1 MKIIQSKKHKDLIP
15 GGRAD
20 KNKPSDFNKDQIE
33 KGIKVEMEHTD
44 DEALA
49 KEIAMDHLTE
59 DPKYYDH
66 LQEMEDKYVKKASV
80 PEYSMDKFK
89 PGTLVTFIL
98 NGTKMSKRVLFTDT
112 KNGRVVVELG
122 GKNVGIPESRV
133 KIKEEQEE
141 RISNIP
147 LPEGNFP
154 RSIAESEVVFNLMK
168 EAKKK
173 KKKEW
178 DPNPFAVCHSK
189 IDKKKNPDKWE
200 RCVQHIKDKQK

>member
-1 MKIIQSKKHKDLIP
+1 MKIIQSKKHKDLVP

-20 KNKPSDFNKDQIE
+20 KKQPKDFDQDQLK
-33 KGIKVEMEHTD
+33 KGIFTELEHTD
-44 DEALA
+44 DRSLA

-80 PEYSMDKFK
+80 PEYSMDNFK
-89 PGTLVTFIL
+89 PGTLVTFVL
-98 NGTKMSKRVLFTDT
+98 NGKKMSKRVLFTDT

-133 KIKEEQEE
+133 KIEEEPEE
-141 RISNIP
+141 RIADIP
-147 LPEGNFP
+147 LPEANFP
-154 RSIAESEVVFNLMK
+154 RSIAKSEVVFNLTK

-173 KKKEW
+173 KKW
-178 DPNPFAVCHSK
+178 DPNPWAICETSVG
-189 IDKKKNPDKWE
+189 KKKNPKKFE
-200 RCVQHIKDKQK
+200 RCVKKIKNKQK